1 MCEIKDK
8 AHFTNG
14 VVPCDGV
21 HVVWLALLGLS
32 RGRHF
37 LLSGAGVSAAKALE
51 LGFVVGV
58 LSSERLLPRAWEL
71 GFVSKPRRT
80 LQVTRS

>member
-1 MCEIKDK
+1 MSEIKGK

-14 VVPCDGV
+14 VLP
-21 HVVWLALLGLS
+21 
-32 RGRHF
+32 
-37 LLSGAGVSAAKALE
+37 
-51 LGFVVGV
+51 
-58 LSSERLLPRAWEL
+58 SERLLPRAWEMEL

>member
-1 MCEIKDK
+1 MHYTNMESRHAPNWQMSEIKGK

-14 VVPCDGV
+14 VLP
-21 HVVWLALLGLS
+21 
-32 RGRHF
+32 
-37 LLSGAGVSAAKALE
+37 
-51 LGFVVGV
+51 
-58 LSSERLLPRAWEL
+58 SERLLPRAWEMEL